1 MTTQGVVPEGLSL
14 EADVREQLRDLLVRH
29 QKALEACEALAMAV
43 LESVQPDPPAL
54 TGDQAH
60 ERRQTAAQAVALAQ
74 SGQTYLDEL
83 WRVSGVDR
91 RMAAPDAALP
101 AAIRQDRRRKS
112 RKRRR

>member
-14 EADVREQLRDLLVRH
+14 ETDVREQLRDLLIRH

-54 TGDQAH
+54 TGDEAH
-60 ERRQTAAQAVALAQ
+60 ARRQTAAQAVALAQ
-74 SGQTYLDEL
+74 TGQSYLDEL

-91 RMAAPDAALP
+91 RMAALDAALP
-101 AAIRQDRRRKS
+101 ATVRQDRRRKT